1 MSVLLGLTNVGLR
14 YSEREVLRRLN
25 LDVAVGEALAII
37 GPNGSGKTTL
47 LRIMSGALRVT
58 SGEIRFAGKVLD
70 RVSRETARFI
80 AYVPQAMQVPF
91 DFTVEQIVR
100 QGRTP
105 HLGITGG
112 WSARDTAALENA
124 LQLTDTA
131 VLRSRV
137 FHRLSGGEQQR
148 VKIAIAVAQEPRL
161 LLLDEPTQQL
171 DIGRQHEIMSLIR
184 KLNAQGMTIVAA
196 IHELGLIEE
205 SFDAALLLSED
216 EPPLRGT
223 PAEVLQPHLLE
234 IAFRCPPRHQPKLVT
249 SDNRRA
255 VQ

>member
-1 MSVLLGLTNVGLR
+1 VSVLLSLTNAGLR
-14 YSEREVLRRLN
+14 YSEREVLRGVN
-25 LDVAVGEALAII
+25 LDVANGEALAII

-47 LRIMSGALRVT
+47 LRMMSGALRVT
-58 SGEIRFAGKVLD
+58 SGEARFAGKVLD
-70 RVSRETARFI
+70 RISRETARFI
-80 AYVPQAMQVPF
+80 AYVPQSMQVPF

-105 HLGITGG
+105 HLGITGA
-112 WSARDTAALENA
+112 WSVRDTAALENA

-171 DIGRQHEIMSLIR
+171 DIGRQHEIMGLIR

-205 SFDAALLLSED
+205 NFDSALLLSED

-234 IAFRCPPRHQPKLVT
+234 SAFRCPPRHQPRLVAFE
-249 SDNRRA
+249 DRRA
-255 VQ
+255 AQ

>member
-1 MSVLLGLTNVGLR
+1 MSVLLSLTKVGLH
-14 YSEREVLRRLN
+14 YDKREVLRGLN
-25 LDVAVGEALAII
+25 LDIADREVLAII
-37 GPNGSGKTTL
+37 GPNGVGKTTL
-47 LRIMSGALRVT
+47 LRIMSGVLQAT
-58 SGEIRFAGKVLD
+58 SGEVRFAGKTLD
-70 RVSRETARFI
+70 RVSRETARLI
-80 AYVPQAMQVPF
+80 AYVPQSMQVPF

-105 HLGITGG
+105 HLGITGA
-112 WSARDTAALENA
+112 WSAHDTVVLENA

-137 FHRLSGGEQQR
+137 FHQLSGGEQQR

-234 IAFRCPPRHQPKLVT
+234 VAFRCPPRHQPRLVA
-249 SDNRRA
+249 SDNRKAAR
-255 VQ
+255 

>member
-1 MSVLLGLTNVGLR
+1 VSVLLHLNNVGLR
-14 YSEREVLRRLN
+14 YDEREVLRGLN
-25 LDVAVGEALAII
+25 LDVATGEALAIL
-37 GPNGSGKTTL
+37 GPNGAGKTTL
-47 LRIMSGALRVT
+47 LRIMSGALRAT
-58 SGEIRFAGKVLD
+58 SGEVRFAGKVLD
-70 RVSRETARFI
+70 RVSRDTARFI
-80 AYVPQAMQVPF
+80 AYVPQTMQVPF

-105 HLGITGG
+105 HLGITGA
-112 WSARDTAALENA
+112 WSARDAAALENA

-205 SFDAALLLSED
+205 SFDTALLLSED
-216 EPPLRGT
+216 EPPLCGT
-223 PAEVLQPHLLE
+223 PANVLQPHLLE

-249 SDNRRA
+249 PNNQKA
-255 VQ
+255 AQ

>member
-1 MSVLLGLTNVGLR
+1 MSVLLHLKDVGLR
-14 YSEREVLRRLN
+14 YEEREILRELN
-25 LDVAVGEALAII
+25 LDVADGEALAIL
-37 GPNGSGKTTL
+37 GPNGVGKTSL
-47 LRIMSGALRVT
+47 LRILSGALRVT
-58 SGEIRFAGKVLD
+58 SGEVRFAGKLLE

-105 HLGITGG
+105 HLGITGA
-112 WSARDTAALENA
+112 WSVRDTAALENA

-205 SFDAALLLSED
+205 SFDTALLLSED
-216 EPPLRGT
+216 EPPLRGA
-223 PAEVLQPHLLE
+223 PADVLKPHLLE
-234 IAFRCPPRHQPKLVT
+234 IAFRCPPRHQPKLAT
-249 SDNRRA
+249 SNNQRA
-255 VQ
+255 AQ